1 MNELTVEQLIRVK
14 YSGSLSQA
22 DLYFDLTIQTATVL
36 IAGIV
41 LWRASVIL
49 HKKKKAQRV
58 QNSFFDTPYS
68 KGWNR
73 KR

>member
-1 MNELTVEQLIRVK
+1 MIETTVEQLIRVK
-14 YSGSLSQA
+14 YSGSLNEM
-22 DLYFDLTIQTATVL
+22 DVYFDLTVQTATVL

-58 QNSFFDTPYS
+58 KNTFFETPYS

-73 KR
+73 RR

>member
-1 MNELTVEQLIRVK
+1 MSEMTVEQLVRIK
-14 YSGSLSQA
+14 YSGSLSEM
-22 DLYFDLTIQTATVL
+22 DVYFDLTVHTAIVL

-68 KGWNR
+68 KGWSR